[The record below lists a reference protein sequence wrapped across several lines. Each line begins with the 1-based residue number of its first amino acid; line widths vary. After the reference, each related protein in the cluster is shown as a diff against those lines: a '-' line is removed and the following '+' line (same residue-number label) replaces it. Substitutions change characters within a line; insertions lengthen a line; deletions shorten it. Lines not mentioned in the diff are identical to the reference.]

1 MPKRLLNRDEQD
13 LLQNERSLLDRLG
26 LSLARLEAR
35 GEDQARLDQARRQLD
50 ELFLLVVVG
59 EFNAGKSAFINALLG
74 ETLLQE
80 GATPTTVRV
89 HVLRYGDELSRNLTE
104 ADLEI
109 ITAPVEWLRDI
120 NLVDTP
126 GANAVI
132 QRHQEITED
141 FVPRSDLVLFVTSAD
156 RPFSESER
164 LFLERI
170 RAWGKKVVIVVNK
183 VDILDETDRPRV
195 HQFVAENALKLLGT
209 EPQIFMVSARQ
220 ALRAKQAAPAGA
232 AAEPVLWSASQFEPL
247 ERFIRDT
254 LDETERLRLKLLNPL
269 GVAAKLRDQYAQ
281 VTQAR
286 LAILA
291 DDFATIDAVE
301 ADLTTFE
308 EDMRR
313 DVTFHLS
320 QVDNTLYQMGDRGYL
335 FIDEWLRINRLFD
348 LMNSAKVRE
357 GFEHEVV
364 TDTPAQ
370 IERQVGDMIDWMVE
384 REYKQ
389 WQAVMDYLN
398 RRADLHKDRV
408 IGEIGGS
415 FELNRR
421 EFLEAV
427 RRATTRAVGGFDQK
441 AEAAKLAESVQTALT
456 QTALVEV
463 GAIGL
468 GAVLVAAVHT
478 LVLDLTGLLFAG
490 TMAALGLYVL
500 PNRRRKAREELRA
513 NVADLQERLHSALS
527 MQFEKELIRSNS
539 GNTRSRRAVHPLHPQ
554 RAREADSHFA
564 GPDQHRAGDAQLAG
578 QDRSIA
584 DGLIMSSAPPPP
596 RILLKPLDASHS
608 SQLQAIYRRVYRLL
622 RAVRRPARSRTAGQA
637 GFGSRRDR

>member
-1 MPKRLLNRDEQD
+1 MPQRLLNRDEQD

-104 ADLEI
+104 ADLEV

-183 VDILDETDRPRV
+183 VDILDEADRPRV
-195 HQFVAENALKLLGT
+195 HQFVAENAFKLLGT

-220 ALRAKQAAPAGA
+220 ASRAKQAAPAGA
-232 AAEPVLWSASQFEPL
+232 AVEPALWSASQFEPL

-301 ADLTTFE
+301 ADLTAFE

-313 DVTFHLS
+313 DVAFHLS
-320 QVDNTLYQMGDRGYL
+320 QVDNTLYQMGDRGYV
-335 FIDEWLRINRLFD
+335 FIDEWLRINRLLD

-364 TDTPAQ
+364 ADTPAQ

-389 WQAVMDYLN
+389 WQAVMEYLN

-468 GAVLVAAVHT
+468 GAILVAAVHT

-513 NVADLQERLHSALS
+513 NVADLQERLHNALS
-527 MQFEKELIRSNS
+527 LQFEKELVRS
-539 GNTRSRRAVHPLHPQ
+539 VQ
-554 RAREADSHFA
+554 EIREAVEPYTRFIRNERSKLTAISQD
-564 GPDQHRAGDAQLAG
+564 LASIE
-578 QDRSIA
+578 QEARS
-584 DGLIMSSAPPPP
+584 
-596 RILLKPLDASHS
+596 
-608 SQLQAIYRRVYRLL
+608 LQARIEAL
-622 RAVRRPARSRTAGQA
+622 RS
-637 GFGSRRDR
+637 D